1 MSKITKTQYRNL
13 IKAIN
18 QKTAKL
24 YLGGYMSV
32 QDADKIRLIMHKVS
46 NKLK

>member
-1 MSKITKTQYRNL
+1 MAKLTKTQTRNL

-24 YLGGYMSV
+24 YLNGHMSV
-32 QDADKIRLIMHKVS
+32 QDADKIRLIMHKVHK
-46 NKLK
+46 KLG